1 MVCGGCCD
9 LYGMSGIAQEPTGA
23 NKFQTKV
30 PERFAPGR
38 FDVWGSS
45 HQIFHICVLLGAASH
60 LAGAI
65 KGFDYNHDPITR
77 RC

>member
-1 MVCGGCCD
+1 M
-9 LYGMSGIAQEPTGA
+9 A
-23 NKFQTKV
+23 NSLQAKV

-45 HQIFHICVLLGAASH
+45 HQIFHVCVLLGAASH
-60 LAGAI
+60 LTGAI
-65 KGFDYNHDPITR
+65 KGFDYNHDPSTR

>member
-1 MVCGGCCD
+1 MGWYWYIREALWYVGGAVV
-9 LYGMSGIAQEPTGA
+9 YMA
-23 NKFQTKV
+23 KV

-45 HQIFHICVLLGAASH
+45 HQIFHVCVLLGAASH

-65 KGFDYNHDPITR
+65 KGFDYNHDPVTR